1 MMPHSN
7 LGYFYLLSGNLDAAI
22 ESSQRAILLKLNDQ
36 NKRFRNN
43 LVLVSVMKER
53 YDLAID

>member
-1 MMPHSN
+1 MMPRNN
-7 LGYFYLLSGNLDAAI
+7 LGYSYLLSGNLDAAI
-22 ESSQRAILLKLNDQ
+22 GSFQRAILLNDQ

-43 LVLVSVMKER
+43 LVLVAVMKER